1 MVWDFSCSTK
11 ITVLGQGWKKAWVDF
26 LAALWKQSKKNSAEK
41 SLGGHLV
48 GSAVLIASVDM
59 VQGNGKAA

>member
-1 MVWDFSCSTK
+1 MGRFLSSTVEA
-11 ITVLGQGWKKAWVDF
+11 IKK
-26 LAALWKQSKKNSAEK
+26 SSAEK